1 MMQSMK
7 QLLHISNKCLT
18 QREPLANVQ
27 PDQAISFKKNTQHF
41 NAEELGHQ
49 QHKSDTH
56 FHLHLNQFVE
66 LSMSIFASLLS
77 PISDPDILSLFVTRS
92 SFGHMASCFFPLPDL
107 QRDLSD
113 RDSYLQPV
121 ISLKSFPAHGAL
133 VYSIQK
139 NLIALLG

>member
-1 MMQSMK
+1 MCDTEGTTG
-7 QLLHISNKCLT
+7 NCPT
-18 QREPLANVQ
+18 RPGWT
-27 PDQAISFKKNTQHF
+27 ISFKKNTQHF

-56 FHLHLNQFVE
+56 FHFHLNQFVE

-77 PISDPDILSLFVTRS
+77 ISDPDILSLFVTRS